1 MPTEPEPSESFE
13 HGFAHVNGVRLHY
26 VSSGSGEPLV
36 LLPGWPRTWWQ
47 YRTMIPLLAQHF
59 RVIVCEYRGMGESQK
74 PESGYDKATMARD
87 VHELVRHLG
96 YERVN
101 VAGEDVGSWIA
112 YFFAAQFPE
121 STARLA
127 MWEPGAPTSKLGDL
141 PALPAPNGLNAWHL
155 GFNQLDE
162 LPERLLAGRYRTL
175 VDWSAD
181 QLTVAPEAIDEKSRE
196 IYTRAYDSV
205 DAIRAVA
212 GWYRTLREDLRV
224 AADFPKL
231 AMPVLVPG
239 GRYLGLSRASNE
251 DLATD
256 IRFVEIP
263 DAGHFLSEEKPE
275 LLSRELISFF
285 KARADAAPPVPPS
298 PISPERHGGA

>member
-13 HGFAHVNGVRLHY
+13 HGFAQVNGVRLHY

-74 PESGYDKATMARD
+74 PGSGYDKATMARD

-96 YERVN
+96 HERVN
-101 VAGEDVGSWIA
+101 LAGEDVGSWIA

-127 MWEPGAPTSKLGDL
+127 MWEPGAPTSELGDL
-141 PALPAPNGLNAWHL
+141 PALPVPNGLNAWHL

-196 IYTRAYDSV
+196 IYARAYDSV

-231 AMPVLVPG
+231 TMPVLVPG
-239 GRYLGLSRASNE
+239 GRYLALSRASNE
-251 DLATD
+251 DLSTD

-263 DAGHFLSEEKPE
+263 DAGHFLSEEQPE

-285 KARADAAPPVPPS
+285 KARADAAPTSPPS
-298 PISPERHGGA
+298 PTSPERHGGA

>member
-13 HGFAHVNGVRLHY
+13 HGFAHVNEVRLHY

-74 PESGYDKATMARD
+74 PASGYDKATMARD

-127 MWEPGAPTSKLGDL
+127 MWEPGAPTSELGDL

-196 IYTRAYDSV
+196 IYARAYDSV

-224 AADFPKL
+224 AAGFPKL
-231 AMPVLVPG
+231 TMPVLVPG
-239 GRYLGLSRASNE
+239 GRYLALSRASNE
-251 DLATD
+251 HLSTD

-263 DAGHFLSEEKPE
+263 DAGHFLSEEQPE

-285 KARADAAPPVPPS
+285 KARADAAPTSPPS
-298 PISPERHGGA
+298 PISPERHQGA